1 MIAMVRGDGE
11 EEMESNDDPNDV
23 IVDDGDLPVEDE
35 QQEKERR
42 KSKKSPCFFHLLFT
56 LSHLS

>member
-1 MIAMVRGDGE
+1 MITMTREGE
-11 EEMESNDDPNDV
+11 VEMESNDDADNV

-42 KSKKSPCFFHLLFT
+42 KSEW
-56 LSHLS
+56 